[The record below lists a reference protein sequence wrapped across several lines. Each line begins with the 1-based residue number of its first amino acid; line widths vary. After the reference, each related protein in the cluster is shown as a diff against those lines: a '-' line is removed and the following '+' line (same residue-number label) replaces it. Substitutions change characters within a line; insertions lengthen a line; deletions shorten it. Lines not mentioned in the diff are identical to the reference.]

1 MFEEGIVDDSGT
13 HGVGPWCAHVLF
25 CSDAQWSGRFWF
37 TLGSEHDPLVLFLGI
52 PTMFKHWR
60 RLPSG
65 PSGMFRVVIG
75 TDGHAPGV
83 GQSHHECANP
93 HPRSG
98 GS

>member
-75 TDGHAPGV
+75 TDGHA
-83 GQSHHECANP
+83 
-93 HPRSG
+93 
-98 GS
+98 